1 MLLKHGADPNARQ
14 EKGFV
19 PLHDAA
25 AHGEQAVLQLL
36 VEHGARV
43 DARTDDGKA
52 PYDLAIARGQR
63 EVAEWLKTRTGDC

>member
-1 MLLKHGADPNARQ
+1 VSWKQ
-14 EKGFV
+14 QGFV

-25 AHGEQAVLQLL
+25 ANGEQAILQLL